1 MDTSVKN
8 GNGHAAHL
16 FALGADARLRG
27 DPEWSGRA
35 RYACESLRWWL
46 RGWNDVHY
54 HWGMGVGQRWWY
66 RPLPPVR
73 EDDVPIGHKEV

>member
-1 MDTSVKN
+1 MNNHDGRS
-8 GNGHAAHL
+8 ARL

-35 RYACESLRWWL
+35 RYATESLRWWL

-54 HWGMGVGQRWWY
+54 HWGMGVGRRWAY
-66 RPLPPVR
+66 RALPPVR
-73 EDDVPIGHKEV
+73 QDVPVGHELVGG